1 MSHRGQDTLRHVTN
15 SPDPI
20 VTRRRT
26 SSPQGETLNGV
37 DLTSPPQGETLN
49 GAVLTS
55 PPQGETL
62 NGTDLASPPQGE
74 TLNGADLTS
83 PPQGGNPEKKLDY
96 LFLYNSKTDFLWQIQ
111 INYSTAG

>member
-1 MSHRGQDTLRHVTN
+1 MQMYLNRSILSHRGQDTLRHVTN

-26 SSPQGETLNGV
+26 SSPQGETLNGAV
-37 DLTSPPQGETLN
+37 LTSPPQGETLN

-55 PPQGETL
+55 
-62 NGTDLASPPQGE
+62 SPQGE
-74 TLNGADLTS
+74 TLNGADLIS

>member
-1 MSHRGQDTLRHVTN
+1 MLRRAGVPQTRKNDKTDFRESRKQCHTRGQDTLRHVTN

-55 PPQGETL
+55 PPQG
-62 NGTDLASPPQGE
+62 
-74 TLNGADLTS
+74 
-83 PPQGGNPEKKLDY
+83 GNPEKKLDY